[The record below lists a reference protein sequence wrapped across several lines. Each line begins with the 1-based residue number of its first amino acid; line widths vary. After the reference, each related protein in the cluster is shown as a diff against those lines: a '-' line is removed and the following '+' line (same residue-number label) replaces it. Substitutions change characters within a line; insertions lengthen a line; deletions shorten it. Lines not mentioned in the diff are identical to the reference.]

1 MSRHSESD
9 PFPTRGGLARYF
21 VEHREVGWMAL
32 IAVLIWGAVSYYLL
46 PQQEDAALPE
56 RIARVVCIMP
66 GATAFH
72 VEELVTKRLEKK
84 IAELETIDEMSSESM
99 AGAAVLTLGQHP
111 ADQAKV
117 DQEWDKLRAKLGEVA
132 LPEGCLPPQL
142 QTDFGDVVTMLL
154 AVTGTD
160 ETSYRALEVS
170 VSQLEDELK
179 LIPSVGRT
187 RQLGVVGEAVQMTYS
202 PESVNRLGLS
212 IFRIMEA
219 IKQRNQLIVGGDFRG
234 AAENVGVQV
243 SGAFRDEKD
252 LLKAVVGAT
261 RDGQPI
267 RLGDALEIHRGYG
280 EPTPF
285 NVDVLRRPA
294 TGGGLARQHCVM
306 LAVEMKSGQNIG
318 KFSQAVNATTARLQP
333 KLAPG
338 VEILTL
344 SDQPKSV
351 QNRIRHF
358 SQCFGEAVLVVIV
371 VALLL
376 MEWRAAL
383 IVALAIP
390 LTIAMTVG
398 GMQLCGIPLHQVSIA
413 ALVIALGM
421 LVDDPVVASDG
432 INRELAGGSPPGVAA
447 WSGPW
452 KLRRAILF
460 ATLINIFAFLPLVLL
475 PGDKKYFIY
484 ALPMVVTLSL
494 IASRIVS
501 MTFIPL
507 LGYYLLR
514 GQRGFDQGGEVRRW
528 FPFSLIDRALVAVL
542 PVYRSTLEG
551 ALRRPWLAVFAAY
564 ALLGGSLALAPRLG
578 RQFFP
583 PAERSQLLID
593 LALPEAASL
602 AQTRRVCDDVVR
614 ILQGHEEIVSGA
626 VYMGGTAPRF
636 YYNVTP
642 KAPANNLAQCLLNTR
657 REEEVPALVA
667 SLRVELD
674 REIPGARCVVK
685 RLEQGPPVDT
695 PIQLRLTGTDLD
707 TLRDLADQASAALR
721 EAGAY
726 KVHDDLGRRVR
737 TLDLAI
743 DQNRASAL
751 GVAPPFIAALVRAA
765 FAGLKITELREEGRL
780 VPVLLRVR
788 PEECDSEEKIG
799 NLSAESLSGALVPLH
814 EFAEVKTWPEYATIG
829 HFGQQRAVA
838 VKSYSA
844 MGELPSSVLERA
856 RPALDRIKFPSGYRL
871 EYVGEAKELKQSRDE
886 MAGVMAISLSL
897 IALAMIIQFNSV
909 MKSFVVM
916 LTVPL
921 GLIGALAGLT
931 LFHAPLGFM
940 AMLAVVSLAGVIVS
954 HIIVLSDAI
963 EEGRAEGME
972 LQAALIQAGLVRM
985 RPVLVTVLATAGGL
999 VPLALTGGELW
1010 RPLTAVHIC
1019 GLLVATV
1026 LTLFILPVLY
1036 YLFAARLRWFGRDT

>member
-1 MSRHSESD
+1 MSLRSEPESL
-9 PFPTRGGLARYF
+9 PAQGGLARYF

-32 IAVLIWGAVSYYLL
+32 FAVLIWGIVSYFFL
-46 PQQEDAALPE
+46 PQQEDAVLPE
-56 RIARVVCIMP
+56 RIARVVCVLP
-66 GATAFH
+66 GATALN
-72 VEELVTKRLEKK
+72 VEELVTRRIEKK
-84 IAELETIDEMSSESM
+84 IAELETIDEMSSESR
-99 AGAAVLTLGQHP
+99 AGVAVITLGQQP
-111 ADQAKV
+111 ASQAKV
-117 DQEWDKLRAKLGEVA
+117 DQEWDKLRAKLGEIV
-132 LPEGCLPPQL
+132 LPEDCLPPQL
-142 QTDFGDVVTMLL
+142 QTDFGDVVTLLL

-160 ETSYRALEVS
+160 ETSYRTLEVS
-170 VSQLEDELK
+170 AVKLEDELK
-179 LIPSVGRT
+179 LIASAGRT
-187 RQLGVVGEAVQMTYS
+187 RQLGVVREAVQMTFS
-202 PESVNRLGLS
+202 PAGVNRLGLS
-212 IFRIMEA
+212 TMRVVEA
-219 IKQRNQLIVGGDFRG
+219 IKQRNQLIAGGDLRKP
-234 AAENVGVQV
+234 AENVAVQV
-243 SGAFRDEKD
+243 SGEFRDESD
-252 LLKAVVGAT
+252 LRKAIVGST
-261 RDGQPI
+261 KDGQPI
-267 RLGDALEIHRGYG
+267 RLGDVFDVRRGYE
-280 EPTPF
+280 EPIPY
-285 NVDVLRRPA
+285 NVDVLRRPPA
-294 TGGGLARQHCVM
+294 GGELARQHSVM

-318 KFSQAVNATTARLQP
+318 DFSRDVDAAIARLRP
-333 KLAPG
+333 KLALG
-338 VEILTL
+338 VEVVTI
-344 SDQPKSV
+344 SNQPKSV
-351 QNRIRHF
+351 KDRIRLF

-390 LTIAMTVG
+390 LTVAMTVG

-432 INRELAGGSPPGVAA
+432 INRELATGSPPGVAA
-447 WSGPW
+447 WTGPW
-452 KLRRAILF
+452 KLRRPILF

-484 ALPMVVTLSL
+484 ALPVVVTLSL
-494 IASRIVS
+494 VASRIVS

-507 LGYYLLR
+507 LGFYLLR
-514 GQRGFDQGGEVRRW
+514 GQRGFDEGGEVRRW
-528 FPFSLIDRALVAVL
+528 FPASLIDRALLAVL
-542 PVYRSTLEG
+542 PIYRSLLEG
-551 ALRRPWLAVFAAY
+551 ALRSPWLAVFGAY
-564 ALLGGSLALAPRLG
+564 LLLAGSLALAPRLG

-593 LALPEAASL
+593 LALPESASL
-602 AQTRRVCDDVVR
+602 AQTRLVCDDVVR

-626 VYMGGTAPRF
+626 VFMGGTAPRF

-642 KAPANNLAQCLLNTR
+642 KAPGDHLAQCLVNTR
-657 REEEVPALVA
+657 RAEDVPGLVA
-667 SLRVELD
+667 RLRTELD
-674 REIPGARCVVK
+674 RDVPHARCLVK

-695 PIQLRLTGTDLD
+695 PIQLRLTGDDLD

-721 EAGAY
+721 EAGGY
-726 KVHDDLGRRVR
+726 KVHDDLGRRVP

-751 GVAPPFIAALVRAA
+751 GVVHASIAVLVRTA
-765 FAGLKITELREEGRL
+765 FAEVKITELREAAHL

-788 PEECDSEEKIG
+788 PEEGNDESKIRE
-799 NLSAESLSGALVPLH
+799 LPVESLSGALVPLR
-814 EFAEVKTWPEYATIG
+814 EFAEVNTRPEYATIG
-829 HFGQQRAVA
+829 HFGQQRAVNL
-838 VKSYSA
+838 KSYSVV
-844 MGELPSSVLERA
+844 GELPSTVLERA
-856 RPALDRIKFPSGYRL
+856 RPALDRIALPSGCRL

-886 MAGVMAISLSL
+886 MGQVMAISLAL
-897 IALAMIIQFNSV
+897 IALSMVIQFNSV

-921 GLIGALAGLT
+921 GLIGALIGLT
-931 LFHAPLGFM
+931 LFQAPLGFM

-963 EEGRAEGME
+963 EEARAEGLE
-972 LQAALIQAGLVRM
+972 LQAALVQAGLVRM

-1036 YLFAARLRWFGRDT
+1036 YLFAARLRWFRSDE

>member
-1 MSRHSESD
+1 
-9 PFPTRGGLARYF
+9 
-21 VEHREVGWMAL
+21 
-32 IAVLIWGAVSYYLL
+32 
-46 PQQEDAALPE
+46 
-56 RIARVVCIMP
+56 
-66 GATAFH
+66 
-72 VEELVTKRLEKK
+72 
-84 IAELETIDEMSSESM
+84 
-99 AGAAVLTLGQHP
+99 
-111 ADQAKV
+111 
-117 DQEWDKLRAKLGEVA
+117 
-132 LPEGCLPPQL
+132 
-142 QTDFGDVVTMLL
+142 
-154 AVTGTD
+154 
-160 ETSYRALEVS
+160 
-170 VSQLEDELK
+170 
-179 LIPSVGRT
+179 
-187 RQLGVVGEAVQMTYS
+187 
-202 PESVNRLGLS
+202 
-212 IFRIMEA
+212 
-219 IKQRNQLIVGGDFRG
+219 
-234 AAENVGVQV
+234 
-243 SGAFRDEKD
+243 
-252 LLKAVVGAT
+252 
-261 RDGQPI
+261 
-267 RLGDALEIHRGYG
+267 
-280 EPTPF
+280 
-285 NVDVLRRPA
+285 
-294 TGGGLARQHCVM
+294 
-306 LAVEMKSGQNIG
+306 
-318 KFSQAVNATTARLQP
+318 
-333 KLAPG
+333 
-338 VEILTL
+338 
-344 SDQPKSV
+344 
-351 QNRIRHF
+351 
-358 SQCFGEAVLVVIV
+358 
-371 VALLL
+371 
-376 MEWRAAL
+376 
-383 IVALAIP
+383 
-390 LTIAMTVG
+390 
-398 GMQLCGIPLHQVSIA
+398 
-413 ALVIALGM
+413 M

-447 WSGPW
+447 WAGPW

-475 PGDKKYFIY
+475 PGDKRYFIY
-484 ALPMVVTLSL
+484 ALPVVVTLSL

-528 FPFSLIDRALVAVL
+528 FPFSLIDRTLVAAL

-602 AQTRRVCDDVVR
+602 AQTRRVCDDVIR
-614 ILQGHEEIVSGA
+614 ILQGYEEIVSGA

-657 REEEVPALVA
+657 REEEVPELVA
-667 SLRVELD
+667 RLRVELD

-695 PIQLRLTGTDLD
+695 PIQLRLTGPDLD

-721 EAGAY
+721 DAGAY

-743 DQNRASAL
+743 DENRASAL
-751 GVAPPFIAALVRAA
+751 GVAPASIAALVRAA
-765 FAGLKITELREEGRL
+765 FAGLKVTELREEGRL
-780 VPVLLRVR
+780 VPVFLRVR
-788 PEECDSEEKIG
+788 PEESDREEKIG
-799 NLSAESLSGALVPLH
+799 NLAAESLSGTLVPLR
-814 EFAEVKTWPEYATIG
+814 EFAQVKTWPEYATIG

-844 MGELPSSVLERA
+844 VGELPSSVLERA
-856 RPALDRIKFPSGYRL
+856 RLALDRIKLPSGYRL

-921 GLIGALAGLT
+921 GLIGALVGLT

-963 EEGRAEGME
+963 EEARSEGME
-972 LQAALIQAGLVRM
+972 LRAALIQAGLVRM

-999 VPLALTGGELW
+999 IPLAMTGGELW

-1036 YLFAARLRWFGRDT
+1036 YLFAARLRWFGRRNLRRGRRVRAIYRRFGLARSAAGAIDRNLPMQWASQAIWPARLRRKPKRR